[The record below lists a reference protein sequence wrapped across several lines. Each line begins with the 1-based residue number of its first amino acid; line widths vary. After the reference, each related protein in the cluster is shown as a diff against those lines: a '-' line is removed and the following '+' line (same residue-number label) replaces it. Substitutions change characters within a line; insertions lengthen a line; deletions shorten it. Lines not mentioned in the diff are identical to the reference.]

1 MCDTHTTKKDRER
14 YDTIV
19 NYQLSNF
26 YEKFELVQ
34 NF

>member
-14 YDTIV
+14 YDTKV

-26 YEKFELVQ
+26 YEQ
-34 NF
+34 I